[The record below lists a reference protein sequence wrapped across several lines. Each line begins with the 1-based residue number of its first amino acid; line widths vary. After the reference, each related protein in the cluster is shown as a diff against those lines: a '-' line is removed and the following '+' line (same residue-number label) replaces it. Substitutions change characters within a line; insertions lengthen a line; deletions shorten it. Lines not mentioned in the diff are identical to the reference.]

1 MGMINSTTHLIR
13 LLRRLN
19 EITYIQHIHTI
30 YTLHAIYVYSICSN
44 LIYGSNFLLHSQ
56 QQVWPKIPLLR
67 YLRTRAVIVRVSS
80 LEALLSKDC
89 LCWQH
94 PWDNNKCGH
103 STTNSWTHTMC
114 PTLWCFKCFP
124 VRIALSAPFLSGGRL
139 QGLASPTWHQ
149 PPCAVQ
155 GPL

>member
-1 MGMINSTTHLIR
+1 MGMINSTTNLIR

-19 EITYIQHIHTI
+19 DIIP
-30 YTLHAIYVYSICSN
+30 YVYSIYSN
-44 LIYGSNFLLHSQ
+44 LIYGSIFLLHPQ

-67 YLRTRAVIVRVSS
+67 HLRKRAVIVWESS
-80 LEALLSKDC
+80 LEAFLSKDG
-89 LCWQH
+89 LYWQP

-103 STTNSWTHTMC
+103 STSNSWTRTMC
-114 PTLWCFKCFP
+114 PTLWCFESFP
-124 VRIALSAPFLSGGRL
+124 VKMALSAPFWPGWRL
-139 QGLASPTWHQ
+139 QGLVSPTPHQ